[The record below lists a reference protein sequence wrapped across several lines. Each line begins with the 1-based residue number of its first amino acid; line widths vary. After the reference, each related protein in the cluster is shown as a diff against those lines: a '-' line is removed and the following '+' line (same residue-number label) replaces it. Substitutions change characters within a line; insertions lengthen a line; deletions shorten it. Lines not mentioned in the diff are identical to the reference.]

1 MPHKKFGPDR
11 FSRFDV
17 YWIQTDRQTNKQ
29 TSQIKIFNSLNNF
42 SKEETSCCRG
52 SRMERDRSS
61 KSAKEA
67 SKVLLFQGNPV
78 SEIL

>member
-1 MPHKKFGPDR
+1 MDKQK
-11 FSRFDV
+11 
-17 YWIQTDRQTNKQ
+17 NKQ
-29 TSQIKIFNSLNNF
+29 TDKPNLYIDRFQIKIFNSLNNF